1 MNKKA
6 MIVTTLGVII
16 GGVIIADV
24 IEQKH
29 KKKMREALKEQERLK
44 DLEFNIGIKD
54 MKTCEADNSKVIRFE
69 AYLNNKVVGSVT
81 ESALDRA
88 TKIINGGI

>member
-16 GGVIIADV
+16 GGVIIADM

-29 KKKMREALKEQERLK
+29 KKKMREALKEQERLN
-44 DLEFNIGIKD
+44 DLEFSIDIKD
-54 MKTCEADNSKVIRFE
+54 MKTCETDNAKVIRFE
-69 AYLNNKVVGSVT
+69 AYLNNRAVGSVT
-81 ESALDRA
+81 ENALDRA
-88 TKIINGGI
+88 TRIINGGI